1 MVQSVRAGY
10 GSVADGLAGEK
21 GPRWRLA
28 RAAAASFD
36 HFVGAGEERRQDF
49 QAEGPGCLHVDRQF
63 EFGGLLDKQIT
74 RLLALGVM
82 TPRPADAGLKA
93 SEVGAV
99 PPIEQSGV
107 LVEYRPVF

>member
-1 MVQSVRAGY
+1 MMLKRDILLYLGDQHKFEQWLKKSAVV
-10 GSVADGLAGEK
+10 GSIF
-21 GPRWRLA
+21 
-28 RAAAASFD
+28 AAAIVIMAIAQS
-36 HFVGAGEERRQDF
+36 
-49 QAEGPGCLHVDRQF
+49 
-63 EFGGLLDKQIT
+63 
-74 RLLALGVM
+74 GVM